1 MTRVINENKTK
12 QNKNLPDHQLLL
24 LINPAWINRKV
35 IEQILF
41 KHEIILYHHKIL
53 SNKHKS
59 GFG

>member
-1 MTRVINENKTK
+1 MKTK
-12 QNKNLPDHQLLL
+12 QNKKNLPNHQLLL